1 MLKDQCEHNI
11 LCFQED
17 AWRDLRPAE
26 RAAAGTS
33 LILGLEEVAVLVA
46 DTVTNEKNLVDVT
59 PNILSS
65 VRVMEARDAGLQTF
79 PSLDSLHLAEAAR
92 LEVPAEAV
100 RGQAVNGAVRMIM
113 MMRMMISIMMMIMIM
128 MMMGC
133 LSSKEKY
140 R

>member
-1 MLKDQCEHNI
+1 M
-11 LCFQED
+11 
-17 AWRDLRPAE
+17 
-26 RAAAGTS
+26 
-33 LILGLEEVAVLVA
+33 A

-100 RGQAVNGAVRMIM
+100 RGQAINGAVRMIM
-113 MMRMMISIMMMIMIM
+113 MMMMMMMMIKIMMMILIMMMLIVIMMQVRTMMMMIRIMIM
-128 MMMGC
+128 MMMI
-133 LSSKEKY
+133 SQDHDDDDY
-140 R
+140 DT